1 MNKSSMIDLA
11 KKYEIHIILFVIAIV
26 IRLSISCSICVCGGD
41 SDYYF
46 FGAKSILQNHT
57 YLVDGNPLK
66 WPMGYSLLI
75 VPFFYFFGIN
85 AQSAIYPCVLLG
97 ALTVVLLYDFVKDLV
112 DTRAALFASL
122 FLIFVNIHWYYST
135 AIWSDVPALFFILL
149 GIVAA
154 VKYANTEKTV
164 FIYLFYFAAGFAC
177 LIRYTSALM
186 FIIIGLYIIL
196 SNKIYLLKRKDVW
209 ISTLIFLV
217 IVSPQLIY
225 TYIYFGSVFTTGYAT
240 GYWTIGDLRSEQL
253 FSLSY
258 IFTSGVYRHQ
268 FQIISYIRL
277 LILGFGSPILPF
289 YLYGIWDLIKQRN
302 REKLSLI
309 IPWIAVPLMIY
320 TFYLAT
326 SFRKI
331 ILVLPAL
338 LILSG
343 LGFSKMC
350 DRLGIEAE
358 NNKVKPNKIR
368 LFNLKII
375 LTILLVVILLV
386 PTAMH
391 SINRIQQSE
400 ACSECLK
407 NTFVWIHENSGDG
420 DIIISYPKPEPSFEY
435 YSQRKMYSF
444 EASHNEL
451 EKLISTHNNTYLV
464 IHEGPWN
471 LIFGRWM
478 FDTKQWL
485 NETYGLTHLKTFET
499 NPQFSLPTIVLHNL
513 KSKAGISSSSPA
525 KSRWDVYLVVKES

>member
-1 MNKSSMIDLA
+1 MNKLSMIDLA
-11 KKYEIHIILFVIAIV
+11 KEYWIHIILFVIAIV
-26 IRLSISCSICVCGGD
+26 IRLYMSCSICVCGGD

-46 FGAKSILQNHT
+46 FGAKSILQNHV
-57 YLVDGNPLK
+57 YLVDGNPLQ

-75 VPFFYFFGIN
+75 VPFFILFGIN

-112 DTRAALFASL
+112 DTRAAVFASL

-135 AIWSDVPALFFILL
+135 AIWAEVPALFFILL

-196 SNKIYLLKRKDVW
+196 SNKIYLLKRKEVW

-225 TYIYFGSVFTTGYAT
+225 NYIYFGSVFTTGYSR
-240 GYWTIGDLRSEQL
+240 ISEQM

-258 IFTSGVYRHQ
+258 IFTSGVYRPQ

-289 YLYGIWDLIKQRN
+289 YLYGMWDLIKQRN

-309 IPWIAVPLMIY
+309 IPWIVVPLIIFSCY
-320 TFYLAT
+320 FGT
-326 SFRKI
+326 SSRLI
-331 ILVLPAL
+331 ISVLPAL

-350 DRLGIEAE
+350 DRLDIEAE

-368 LFNLKII
+368 LFNFKII

-391 SINRIQQSE
+391 SINSIQQSE
-400 ACSECLK
+400 ACAECLK

-435 YSQRKMYSF
+435 YSQRKVYSF

-464 IHEGPWN
+464 IHEGWWN
-471 LIFGRWM
+471 LTFGQWM

-499 NPQFSLPTIVLHNL
+499 NPQLSLPSRVLHNL

-525 KSRWDVYLVVKES
+525 KSRWDVYLIVK